1 MIPREKIHIKHVAY
15 VDLKTSMT
23 FLVLLSLVVFV
34 DADGLALERS
44 DNTGTPPDRFLVKK
58 YT

>member
-1 MIPREKIHIKHVAY
+1 MP
-15 VDLKTSMT
+15 DLKISMT

-34 DADGLALERS
+34 DADEHALERS

>member
-1 MIPREKIHIKHVAY
+1 MPY
-15 VDLKTSMT
+15 VDLKISMT

-44 DNTGTPPDRFLVKK
+44 DNTGTPPDRFLVKI

>member
-1 MIPREKIHIKHVAY
+1 MPY
-15 VDLKTSMT
+15 VDLKISMT

-44 DNTGTPPDRFLVKK
+44 DNTRTPPDRFLVKK